1 MEDKKYTS
9 VAEIDA
15 DLEDEF
21 AEVDDDETEE
31 DVEEEEDELLD
42 DDDSAFEEEEETE
55 ETTTPKKPSK
65 EEQRAYSFVQLR
77 KEKEA
82 AEVAL
87 LAEQEFYRKLAKASG
102 YGDDVAQYR
111 KDLENRL
118 ISEEAKSQGLPP
130 ETYKELEDA
139 KQKLKKFETEREE
152 SERSMRSQK
161 FIKTVDKVL
170 KSYDIDPKE
179 TSKILFDNLQKAGY
193 TLDTLLTI
201 PEPEFLIRGA
211 LYDHLAKANVKEER
225 IGGLDTKR
233 IKSASGKTK
242 TIDDMVDEEVA
253 AYAKSKGMKYV
264 K

>member
-1 MEDKKYTS
+1 MEEKKYAS
-9 VAEIDA
+9 VEEIDA

-21 AEVDDDETEE
+21 AESEDDEVEE
-31 DVEEEEDELLD
+31 EEVEEEEDELLD
-42 DDDSAFEEEEETE
+42 DDDSAFEEEDEED
-55 ETTTPKKPSK
+55 ETKPKKPSK
-65 EEQRAYSFVQLR
+65 EEQRAYSFTQLR

-82 AEVAL
+82 AEAAVR
-87 LAEQEFYRKLAKASG
+87 AEQEFYKKLAKASG

-130 ETYKELEDA
+130 ETYKELEEA
-139 KQKLKKFETEREE
+139 KEKLRKFETEKAET
-152 SERSMRSQK
+152 ERSMRSQK

-211 LYDHLAKANVKEER
+211 LYDHLAKAEAKEQK

-233 IKSASGKTK
+233 IKSSSGKAK
-242 TIDDMVDEEVA
+242 TIDDLVDEEVA
-253 AYAKSKGMKYV
+253 AYAKSKGLKYV